1 MYSNVNEY
9 ESYFNRLTSEESARP
24 AGKPTVYRN
33 QSPKAP
39 SIMLSSSSSLTSRVG
54 EEPQEEEPGQEQEQD
69 QDHDQDQGQGQE
81 QGKAAAA
88 AAAAAGSGE
97 EARVLP
103 QLQDQ
108 EQGKAAAA
116 AAWSGEEERVLPQLP
131 SDAMSER
138 MQSLPE
144 LRASPDP
151 NTFDRRQSSS
161 LPFPGDTPASWA
173 GGAGRGVGRTEL
185 PENAFDDVFV

>member
-39 SIMLSSSSSLTSRVG
+39 SIMSSSSSSLTSRVG
-54 EEPQEEEPGQEQEQD
+54 EEPQEEEPGQDQD
-69 QDHDQDQGQGQE
+69 QDQDQDQGQEQGQG

-88 AAAAAGSGE
+88 AAAAAGT
-97 EARVLP
+97 
-103 QLQDQ
+103 
-108 EQGKAAAA
+108 
-116 AAWSGEEERVLPQLP
+116 GEEERVLPQLP